1 VKSGSAFISST
12 GNTGAKV
19 TNIKQNNSGVLGL
32 EWSSFNIGRNETVNF
47 IQPSVNS
54 VAFNRILDS
63 QGSQILGKI
72 NANGSV
78 WLVNPNG
85 LFFGKDA
92 QVNVGGLV
100 ASTLDMAN
108 PRGFGIYS
116 QRFTGNSLA
125 TVENQGLIAAG
136 FTDPANSS
144 SKMRGFVAL
153 VGHSVKNT
161 GDIKTA
167 EAGKIALAA
176 GSDVNLQFSGNSLIG
191 VSVNQNQLNA
201 MADNGGLMQADGGQ
215 VILTAG
221 AANSALASM
230 VNNTGVMQ
238 AKSSAMSSGRIVLSS
253 AAKDGQLNL
262 SGRLDAS
269 GTNGAD
275 GGAIETQASV
285 IRVSDGTVV
294 DTSSTAGSW
303 GKWSLIQKNTAQS
316 KSDAK
321 LSSMISG
328 STLGEALNHSNV
340 SLYTDKDLRIDTGVT
355 WNAPS
360 KLSIVTQRNIA
371 IDAPI
376 NSAHT
381 TGSMSLAYGQA
392 STNGVVEGVNSSYT
406 VKAPVSLMEG
416 NNFTTQQGSA
426 GAVKNF
432 YVITRLGLEGSNTGK
447 DLQGILWRAP

>member
-1 VKSGSAFISST
+1 MYKHASINRVYKLVWNHLRRMWVPVPEHKTACSGKKAKRKQHAVLSSVSLVMAVGLSPGLSSAEPTGGVVTTGGATISST
-12 GNTGAKV
+12 GNTGEKV
-19 TNIKQNNSGVLGL
+19 TNIKQTKPVVGL

-72 NANGSV
+72 NANGSI

-100 ASTLDMAN
+100 ASTLNTMN
-108 PRGFGIYS
+108 PQGFGSYS
-116 QRFTGNSLA
+116 QNLAGNSTA
-125 TVENQGLIAAG
+125 TIENQGLINAG
-136 FTDPANSS
+136 YSTPPGSP
-144 SKMRGFVAL
+144 KVGGFVAL

-167 EAGKIALAA
+167 ESGKIALAA

-201 MADNGGLMQADGGQ
+201 MAVNGGLMQADGGQ

-221 AANSALASM
+221 AANSALASV

-238 AKSSAMSSGRIVLSS
+238 AKSSAMYSGRIVLSS

-269 GTNGAD
+269 G
-275 GGAIETQASV
+275 
-285 IRVSDGTVV
+285 
-294 DTSSTAGSW
+294 
-303 GKWSLIQKNTAQS
+303 
-316 KSDAK
+316 
-321 LSSMISG
+321 ISFG
-328 STLGEALNHSNV
+328 
-340 SLYTDKDLRIDTGVT
+340 
-355 WNAPS
+355 
-360 KLSIVTQRNIA
+360 
-371 IDAPI
+371 
-376 NSAHT
+376 
-381 TGSMSLAYGQA
+381 
-392 STNGVVEGVNSSYT
+392 
-406 VKAPVSLMEG
+406 
-416 NNFTTQQGSA
+416 
-426 GAVKNF
+426 
-432 YVITRLGLEGSNTGK
+432 TRL
-447 DLQGILWRAP
+447 DPRAGNR